1 MEKGSDAVGSGICK
15 GEIKKTGSGRHPE
28 LPVLLMCIPPG
39 WLPYGFEKFPC
50 RFHGHRA
57 CSLDLGL
64 GSHG

>member
-15 GEIKKTGSGRHPE
+15 DEIKNTGSGRRPE
-28 LPVLLMCIPPG
+28 LPVFLCVYTAG
-39 WLPYGFEKFPC
+39 RLPYGFEKFPC

-57 CSLDLGL
+57 RSLDLGL